1 MIGSVELEKLRR
13 REDLSDM
20 RRFSSTSNRV
30 AFDQR
35 DERAKR
41 FNVLQFYRLKF
52 TGVCLEYPS
61 GRWQFAW
68 DSIAELHRLL
78 KHF

>member
-1 MIGSVELEKLRR
+1 MIGSVEFEKLRG
-13 REDLSDM
+13 LAA
-20 RRFSSTSNRV
+20 FLITSNRV
-30 AFDQR
+30 DFDQR

-61 GRWQFAW
+61 ERWQFAW
-68 DSIAELHRLL
+68 DFHR
-78 KHF
+78 